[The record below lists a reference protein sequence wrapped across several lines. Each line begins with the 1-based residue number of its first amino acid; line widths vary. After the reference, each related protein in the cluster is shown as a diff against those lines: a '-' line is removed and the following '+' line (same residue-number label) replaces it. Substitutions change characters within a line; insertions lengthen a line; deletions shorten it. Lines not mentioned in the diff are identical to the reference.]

1 MKQYVNRRFNK
12 NYKATV
18 GVDFFCK
25 DIKIDD
31 HVVTMQIYDTAG
43 QERFRSLNAAFYR
56 GADCCVLVYDIT
68 EESSFKS
75 VEVWRKD
82 CLFWTNLHD
91 PDKLPCVLLGNKLD
105 LARNRI
111 VYPRRAEEWC
121 DNKKNKIPYFEVSA
135 KDSTGLDE
143 AFEAIARIS
152 LQNNSLEVIDPSEFP
167 LIQIQPNK
175 KSIDCCQNN

>member
-1 MKQYVNRRFNK
+1 MNQYVKKRFTK
-12 NYKATV
+12 NYKATI

-31 HVVTMQIYDTAG
+31 HLVTMQIYDTAG
-43 QERFRSLNAAFYR
+43 QERYLSLNASFYR

-68 EESSFKS
+68 DMNSFKS
-75 VEVWRKD
+75 LNVWRND

-91 PDKLPCVLLGNKLD
+91 PDKFPCVLLGNKLD
-105 LARNRI
+105 LASCETRD
-111 VYPRRAEEWC
+111 VSSQEAEQWC
-121 DNKKNKIPYFEVSA
+121 STTNKIPYFEVSA

-167 LIQIQPNK
+167 LIHIQPNK
-175 KSIDCCQNN
+175 KSKDCFC